1 MPTFLFLNLLFLIQP
16 AFQISESDTFLIY
29 NENLDLCLKFEES
42 RSFIFDYCNKKNE
55 WQNFKW
61 VSDYQLLNMAVKLC
75 LSVPSESNLVPVTLS
90 PCNET
95 NELQKW
101 ECRNDTLLALEKQ
114 DLFLHPADRHEDGI
128 ILSKNPTRKSAWK
141 IYGTKESLCARK
153 YEALFTIEGNA
164 FGAPCVFPFKYMNE
178 WYAKCIAND
187 DEHKRLWCGT
197 TPDVDKDSLT
207 GYCPVKDEH
216 DDFFWIKNHWTGD
229 LYQINSPSALT
240 WGEARKSCQQ
250 QNAELLSITELHEQ
264 AYLTGL
270 TSILEANHWIGLN
283 NPDFGN
289 GWQWTIDQPLRY
301 LNWAPGSP
309 SSETGKNCGL
319 MQAKN
324 GKWTNSKCAKKYG
337 YICKRMNS
345 SGQASA
351 APSDDLKPIKCPDGW
366 VGYAKHCYH
375 LNRDRKTWK
384 DASVSCQ
391 KYGGHLISI
400 HNIEEYSFVFSQLGY
415 KPTDNLWIG
424 LNDQKT
430 PSYFEWSDGTTVR
443 FIKWQKGEP
452 TLISNVQEDCVIM
465 TGENGYWADNFCEE
479 ELGYICKKEP
489 SEFLPE
495 TDDVADPKCQK
506 GWKRYGFYCYLIGQI
521 PGTFSEAKTSCE
533 TNQGFLISVENRFEQ
548 AFLTSQ
554 IGHRSEKYFWI
565 GLSDVAYPGTFNWTN
580 GDPVQFTHWNVEM
593 PGPNPG
599 CVAMRTGDAAGLWDV
614 VPCEERAAFLCK
626 QLAAGVTPPPIP
638 RTTPSLPCPR
648 GWAASPTRNVCF
660 KAYIQK
666 KAEKKSWYDAYD
678 FCKSIGGDLTSVHSE
693 EEQILINQLSGREEI
708 WIGFRSLDT
717 STGFTWSDGSP
728 LFATVQRALEEMNYL
743 DLFQSGFRFGSG
755 TEITLLILMD
765 DFAIGIAALLI
776 LPDFSVAFNYHQ
788 PCYPSGPTLRTGNEE
803 HSIAM
808 ILLSEGVVPVA
819 LEKDPTLGPVMLEF
833 LVIKIFGFAGSR
845 VNPEPTNNFDYSYKT
860 VEDGWIAFESNEYYF
875 SNTTLP
881 AEKARKFCKQ
891 HGGDLTTIESKHEKV
906 FLWKYAV
913 TYGLHDDSYIGLILG
928 LDKKFR
934 WMDGTPVTYEA
945 WSSGEPNFAND
956 DENCVVMYYDS
967 GVWNDINC
975 GVENGFICKRH
986 NSSVRTTAAP
996 TLPAPQKGCSE
1007 GWLWFNDKCFQ
1018 ISKGE
1023 ERKNWSAARDHCQ
1036 KLQGNLASIPNKAV
1050 QAFLT
1055 VHLKSAAADPWIGL
1069 NDKNWESRFLWTD
1082 GSGVYFTNWAK
1093 GSPHIRNGD
1102 CVFMTRKPEKFAGCW
1117 RDEHC
1122 SAEKTYIC
1130 QKNTGPSPYFE
1141 TTVPVSGYLTY
1152 GNSSY
1157 SILSPKM
1164 TWEEAEKK
1172 CESENSKLASIIDPY
1187 VDSFIWLQVL
1197 RYKEPVWI
1205 GLSSKVSDA
1214 TYRWVSNWRVV
1225 YTNWAAEEPKHKISC
1240 VYLDTDGYWKTG
1252 NCSEKYFSV
1261 CEKYYGILPTE
1272 TPQLPGRCPTSK
1284 DSQLSWIPFRGHCYR
1299 FYPLMESWPQASLKC
1314 AQLGGTLTSIKD
1326 SAELHFLK
1334 ERMELLEST
1343 EFWLGLYRNVDGEWI
1358 WQDKSEVAFVNWN
1371 EEQFSDGHREYGS
1384 EESNENFL
1392 DHCIFMNSLSGEWFR
1407 ASCGSYILKGFICK
1421 RNKIIEES
1429 TMKSTELPEQQK
1441 KTLVSAH
1448 GTVVMV
1454 VIPVIFILIGAGI
1467 AAYIFFKRR
1476 NRPQVS
1482 AGFDNSLYSDNV
1494 VILHNDSQ
1502 SLIDKKEL
1510 NEQI

>member
-16 AFQISESDTFLIY
+16 AFQIPETDTFLIY
-29 NENLDLCLKFEES
+29 NENLNLCLQLEES
-42 RSFIFDYCNKKNE
+42 RSFIFDICNKQNE

-61 VSDYQLLNMAVKLC
+61 VSDYQLLSMAVKLC
-75 LSVPSESNLVPVTLS
+75 LSVSSKSNMVPVTLA

-95 NELQKW
+95 IELQKW
-101 ECRNDTLLALEKQ
+101 ECINDTLLALQNQ
-114 DLFLHPADRHEDGI
+114 DLFLHPANGRSDGV
-128 ILSKNPTRKSAWK
+128 ILSNNPTIKSAWK
-141 IYGTKESLCARK
+141 IYGKKESLCAQK

-164 FGAPCVFPFKYMNE
+164 FGAPCVFPFKYMNK

-187 DEHKRLWCGT
+187 DEHNRLWCGT

-216 DDFFWIKNHWTGD
+216 DDFFWVKNHWTGD
-229 LYQINSPSALT
+229 FYQINSFSALT

-250 QNAELLSITELHEQ
+250 QNAELLSIMDLHEL

-270 TSILEANHWIGLN
+270 TNALETNYWIGLN
-283 NPDFGN
+283 NPDIGS
-289 GWQWTIDQPLRY
+289 GWQWTNDQPLRY

-309 SSETGKNCGL
+309 SSETGKNCGS

-324 GKWTNSKCAKKYG
+324 SRWINNMCEKKSG
-337 YICKRMNS
+337 YICKRINS
-345 SGQASA
+345 SVQASA
-351 APSDDLKPIKCPDGW
+351 APSDDLKPIKCQDGW

-384 DASVSCQ
+384 DASASCQ

-452 TLISNVQEDCVIM
+452 TLITNVQEDCVVM
-465 TGENGYWADNFCEE
+465 SGENGYWADNFCEE

-495 TDDVADPKCQK
+495 TDAVADPKCPK

-521 PGTFSEAKTSCE
+521 PGTFAEAKTSCE
-533 TNQGFLISVENRFEQ
+533 TNQGFLITVENRYEQ

-554 IGHRSEKYFWI
+554 IGHRSETYFWI
-565 GLSDVAYPGTFNWTN
+565 GLSDVANPGTFNWTN

-599 CVAMRTGDAAGLWDV
+599 CVAMRTGSAAGLWDV
-614 VPCEERAAFLCK
+614 VNCEERAAFLCK
-626 QLAAGVTPPPIP
+626 QLAEGITPPPIP
-638 RTTPSLPCPR
+638 RTTPPPPCPE
-648 GWAASPTRNVCF
+648 GWVASPVRDVCF
-660 KAYIQK
+660 KAYREK

-678 FCKSIGGDLTSVHSE
+678 FCKLIGGDLASIHSRAE
-693 EEQILINQLSGREEI
+693 EDVIRQQSGLGET
-708 WIGFRSLDT
+708 WIGFRSLDP

-728 LFATVQRALEEMNYL
+728 VVYEPAFGWSSVYGSNEQCKILWRHPGFWNAVFCHKLFNWVCQITR
-743 DLFQSGFRFGSG
+743 GSH
-755 TEITLLILMD
+755 L
-765 DFAIGIAALLI
+765 
-776 LPDFSVAFNYHQ
+776 
-788 PCYPSGPTLRTGNEE
+788 
-803 HSIAM
+803 
-808 ILLSEGVVPVA
+808 
-819 LEKDPTLGPVMLEF
+819 
-833 LVIKIFGFAGSR
+833 
-845 VNPEPTNNFDYSYKT
+845 NPEPSNKFDYSYKT
-860 VEDGWIAFESNEYYF
+860 IEDGWIAFESNEYYF

-891 HGGDLTTIESKHEKV
+891 HGGDLTTIDSKHEKV
-906 FLWKYAV
+906 FLWKYAF
-913 TYGLHDDSYIGLILG
+913 TYGLHHDSYIGLILS
-928 LDKKFR
+928 LDKKFG

-945 WSSGEPNFAND
+945 WGPGEPNFAND

-975 GVENGFICKRH
+975 GVENGFICERH

-996 TLPAPQKGCSE
+996 TLPAPQKGCAE

-1018 ISKGE
+1018 IFGFREE
-1023 ERKNWSAARDHCQ
+1023 ERKNWSAARDYCQ
-1036 KLQGNLASIPNKAV
+1036 KLEGNLASIPNKAV

-1055 VHLKSAAADPWIGL
+1055 MHLKSAPADSWIGL
-1069 NDKNWESRFLWTD
+1069 NDKNWENRFLWTD

-1093 GSPHIRNGD
+1093 GSPHISNGD
-1102 CVFMTRKPEKFAGCW
+1102 CVFMMKKPEKLAGYW
-1117 RDEHC
+1117 RDERC
-1122 SAEKTYIC
+1122 FVEKSFIC
-1130 QKNTGPSPYFE
+1130 QKNTGPLPYSE
-1141 TTVPVSGYLTY
+1141 ATVPASGYITY

-1157 SILSPKM
+1157 SIISPKM
-1164 TWEEAEKK
+1164 TWEEARKK
-1172 CESENSKLASIIDPY
+1172 CEPEHSKLATIVDPY
-1187 VDSFIWLQVL
+1187 TESFIWLQVL
-1197 RYKEPVWI
+1197 KYKEPVWI

-1214 TYRWVSNWRVV
+1214 VYKWVSNWRLL
-1225 YTNWAAEEPKHKISC
+1225 YTNWAAEEPKHKIAC
-1240 VYLDTDGYWKTG
+1240 VYLDIDGYWKTG
-1252 NCSEKYFSV
+1252 NCTEKYFSV
-1261 CEKYYGILPTE
+1261 CEKYSGIVPTE
-1272 TPQLPGRCPTSK
+1272 IPQLPGRCPPSK
-1284 DSQLSWIPFRGHCYR
+1284 DSQSSWIPFRGHCYK
-1299 FYPLMESWPQASLKC
+1299 FYPLRKSWPQASLTC
-1314 AQLGGTLTSIKD
+1314 AQLGGTLTSIED

-1343 EFWLGLYRNVDGEWI
+1343 EFWIGLYHNVDGEWI
-1358 WQDKSEVAFVNWN
+1358 WQDKSKVAFVNWN
-1371 EEQFSDGHREYGS
+1371 EEQFSNDHREYSS
-1384 EESNENFL
+1384 EESNEHLL
-1392 DHCIFMNSLSGEWFR
+1392 DRCFFMNGISGEWFK
-1407 ASCGSYILKGFICK
+1407 ASCGNYPPRGFICK
-1421 RNKIIEES
+1421 RNKIIEEPVIKP
-1429 TMKSTELPEQQK
+1429 TEKSEQK
-1441 KTLVSAH
+1441 KKAPVSAH

-1454 VIPVIFILIGAGI
+1454 LIPIIFILIGGI
-1467 AAYIFFKRR
+1467 AAYIFYRRR
-1476 NRPQVS
+1476 NRPQQVS

-1502 SLIDKKEL
+1502 SLIDNKEL
-1510 NEQI
+1510 N